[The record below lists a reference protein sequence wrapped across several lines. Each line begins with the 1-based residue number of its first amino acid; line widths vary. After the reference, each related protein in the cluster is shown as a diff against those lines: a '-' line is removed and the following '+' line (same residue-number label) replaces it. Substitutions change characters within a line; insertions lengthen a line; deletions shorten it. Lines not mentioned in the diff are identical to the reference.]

1 MIIFN
6 IDVMMA
12 KRKMSLG
19 DLAKRWVLLLK
30 TGEAKAIKNFPP
42 LCLNRFYSVYLN
54 GFRPLLVREA
64 SKKNRQDDNHIK
76 EHYPLIW
83 QEGKRSR
90 TIQSLR
96 KTNF

>member
-42 LCLNRFYSVYLN
+42 SCRNRFYSTYLN
-54 GFRPLLVREA
+54 GFRP
-64 SKKNRQDDNHIK
+64 
-76 EHYPLIW
+76 
-83 QEGKRSR
+83 RS
-90 TIQSLR
+90 
-96 KTNF
+96 